1 MPTNKNF
8 YLRSMVIDR
17 LLRTENGSSASEIL
31 EKVNQ
36 VLVEIG
42 LHPLKRRDTILN
54 DILEIENRHHVRV
67 ITWKD
72 KDDKRIIRYRYEKLS
87 FSIYNYPL
95 TPQQVEDIKGALNL
109 LMTFKGM
116 PQYKWVEQLC
126 SHFAVANEPL
136 GNKVV
141 HFEESCCDKGK
152 EFFTPL
158 FHAILEHKAVTITHQ
173 KFGCNEKQHTI
184 FPYYLK
190 QVSCR
195 WYLIARC
202 DSHLDSTCKF
212 SLDRITSVRVADDVE
227 YVPSGMDI
235 DEFFRDVYG
244 ITRPDNVSPIT
255 ICFHVKA
262 KDLPFLLTK
271 PIHQSQ
277 TVIKNDTTGAILS
290 IHVIPNYELMMR
302 FLSYG
307 DSLMVLTKCKLRDDI
322 IVTIKNMLKKYE
334 SSK

>member
-136 GNKVV
+136 
-141 HFEESCCDKGK
+141 
-152 EFFTPL
+152 
-158 FHAILEHKAVTITHQ
+158 A
-173 KFGCNEKQHTI
+173 
-184 FPYYLK
+184 
-190 QVSCR
+190 
-195 WYLIARC
+195 
-202 DSHLDSTCKF
+202 
-212 SLDRITSVRVADDVE
+212 
-227 YVPSGMDI
+227 
-235 DEFFRDVYG
+235 
-244 ITRPDNVSPIT
+244 
-255 ICFHVKA
+255 
-262 KDLPFLLTK
+262 
-271 PIHQSQ
+271 
-277 TVIKNDTTGAILS
+277 
-290 IHVIPNYELMMR
+290 HVINIH
-302 FLSYG
+302 
-307 DSLMVLTKCKLRDDI
+307 DDDI
-322 IVTIKNMLKKYE
+322 GPLCLCRSHHRHE
-334 SSK
+334 SDAPKSEKRVLFVIILAFLVRGRGCSSH